1 MAKIVYACERHLLP
15 DDVALYWAGEKVGQW
30 RNLIGF
36 VLVETVSCQSCFNQ
50 HYLTQECFALGGW
63 FEQYE
68 IGGRIYLID
77 DEG

>member
-1 MAKIVYACERHLLP
+1 MAKIVYAVERHLLP
-15 DDVALYWAGEKVGQW
+15 DDVAGYWAGEKVGQW

-36 VLVETVSCQSCFNQ
+36 CLVETVSCQTTFNP
-50 HYLTQECFALGGW
+50 HYLSQECFALGGY
-63 FEQYE
+63 FEQYS

>member
-15 DDVALYWAGEKVGQW
+15 DDVVLYWAGEKVGQW

-36 VLVETVSCQSCFNQ
+36 CLVETVSCQAAFNP

-68 IGGRIYLID
+68 IGGRVFLID
-77 DEG
+77 EV